1 MIIFFKFRYR
11 LSDQTDS
18 DWKTIT
24 IPSLGTSFTLYNLQ
38 PETEYQFQ
46 MFSKNLLG
54 TGLPSPIITAT
65 TKHKGKKVHSFKLIC
80 YLMLWYDFLIFNIYL
95 QFLLTD
101 VTHVINE
108 W

>member
-1 MIIFFKFRYR
+1 MFAPFFLCYHVE
-11 LSDQTDS
+11 L
-18 DWKTIT
+18 
-24 IPSLGTSFTLYNLQ
+24 LYLNNVHTNMLISNVFK
-38 PETEYQFQ
+38 FQ

>member
-1 MIIFFKFRYR
+1 MINFFKFRYR

-38 PETEYQFQ
+38 SETEYQFQ

-54 TGLPSPIITAT
+54 TGLPSPIITAI

-80 YLMLWYDFLIFNIYL
+80 YLML
-95 QFLLTD
+95 
-101 VTHVINE
+101 
-108 W
+108 